1 MGKDGGCKKHR
12 RPSPKGNKRRRG
24 GPKNGGVQR
33 TAEFDAAL
41 PGKTPHTIL
50 REIYHELKWRGK

>member
-24 GPKNGGVQR
+24 GPKLGGVER
-33 TAEFDAAL
+33 KEEFDSTR
-41 PGKTPHTIL
+41 PEKTTFTIL
-50 REIYHELKWRGK
+50 KEIRQELRWRGK